1 MKLLIIFCTL
11 FLLSKVISS
20 SDEIGYYYKI
30 LNLEPGA
37 NISQV
42 KRAFKVLMLKYHP
55 DKVEN
60 NDENKRIFLEI
71 SKAYEILGDPEK
83 KAIYDNEGIKGLSKN
98 NNLFKNKNE
107 EDLDEIYENFFKSGQ
122 NNINDDEDE
131 GYFTNSE
138 VIRLDMNN
146 INSHLKKR
154 AHTWIILIY
163 NTNIE
168 NIEKLVFEWRK
179 LASYSSG
186 IFKVGYTSCRDSNA
200 ICTKYNVNKYKILV
214 FKEKYES
221 FSEFQEYDNTIEDL
235 NYKDIFQFASN
246 DELSYVKIINKANF
260 SNFFNE
266 MNFNENKSK
275 ILKRKVLLLTT
286 KSYIP
291 ILYKRLSKNYS
302 SLFDFGICFINEDSI
317 PFNKELKK
325 IFLKQNNK
333 VQPNFSVLTFFSLNN
348 SFSKIFYTNNNKNIN
363 FSQAVRLLVK
373 SKTFYS

>member
-1 MKLLIIFCTL
+1 MNLFTIICTL
-11 FLLSKVISS
+11 FLISKVICS

-30 LNLEPGA
+30 LNLEQGA
-37 NISQV
+37 NINQV

-98 NNLFKNKNE
+98 SNLFKNKNE

-122 NNINDDEDE
+122 NNINDDVDE

-138 VIRLDMNN
+138 AIKLDMNN

-186 IFKVGYTSCRDSNA
+186 IFKVGYTSCR
-200 ICTKYNVNKYKILV
+200 
-214 FKEKYES
+214 
-221 FSEFQEYDNTIEDL
+221 
-235 NYKDIFQFASN
+235 
-246 DELSYVKIINKANF
+246 
-260 SNFFNE
+260 
-266 MNFNENKSK
+266 
-275 ILKRKVLLLTT
+275 
-286 KSYIP
+286 
-291 ILYKRLSKNYS
+291 
-302 SLFDFGICFINEDSI
+302 
-317 PFNKELKK
+317 
-325 IFLKQNNK
+325 
-333 VQPNFSVLTFFSLNN
+333 
-348 SFSKIFYTNNNKNIN
+348 
-363 FSQAVRLLVK
+363 
-373 SKTFYS
+373 